1 MRVFI
6 GYAGEHGST
15 RGIAER
21 IVATLTEQGLQAGL
35 TDLADACA
43 VSPDHDACVL
53 GSAVHGGR
61 WMPAAA
67 EYVRRYTPELA
78 RQPLWLFS
86 VGLARVFGGPLE
98 RWSRNPDPL
107 PAVRDLLSPVD
118 HRLLAGAFEQEHTS
132 LPGHLIFRAMGGHYG
147 DHRDWREID
156 AWAKDIAHR
165 LLSAPSEKEHHRN
178 GTAPSLR
185 VL

>member
-15 RGIAER
+15 RGVAER
-21 IVATLTEQGLQAGL
+21 IAATLTGRGLQADL

-43 VSPDHDACVL
+43 AAPGHDACVL
-53 GSAVHGGR
+53 GSAIHNGR

-78 RQPLWLFS
+78 RRPLWLFS
-86 VGLARVFGGPLE
+86 VGLARVLGGPFE

-118 HRLLAGAFEQEHTS
+118 HRLLAGAFEREHTS
-132 LPGHLIFRAMGGHYG
+132 LPGHLVFRAMGGRYG
-147 DHRDWREID
+147 DHRDWQEID

-165 LLSAPSEKEHHRN
+165 LLSAPSEKEDHRN
-178 GTAPSLR
+178 EPAATE
-185 VL
+185 

>member
-15 RGIAER
+15 HGIAER
-21 IVATLTEQGLQAGL
+21 IAVTLTQQGHQADA
-35 TDLADACA
+35 TDLADERTVA
-43 VSPDHDACVL
+43 PDHDACVL
-53 GSAVHGGR
+53 GSAIHNGR

-78 RQPLWLFS
+78 RRPLWLFS

-98 RWSRNPDPL
+98 RWSQNPDPL

-118 HRLLAGAFEQEHTS
+118 HRLLAGAFERAHTS
-132 LPGHLIFRAMGGHYG
+132 LLGHVIFRTMGGHYG
-147 DHRDWREID
+147 DHRDWQEID
-156 AWAKDIAHR
+156 AWAAGIAHR
-165 LLSAPSEKEHHRN
+165 LLSAPPEMEHHRTGPARN
-178 GTAPSLR
+178 R
-185 VL
+185 

>member
-15 RGIAER
+15 RGVAER
-21 IVATLTEQGLQAGL
+21 IAATLTGRGLQADIA
-35 TDLADACA
+35 DLADECA
-43 VSPDHDACVL
+43 AAPGHDACVL
-53 GSAVHGGR
+53 GSAIHNGR

-78 RQPLWLFS
+78 RRPLWLFS
-86 VGLARVFGGPLE
+86 VGLARVLGGPFE

-118 HRLLAGAFEQEHTS
+118 HRLLAGAFEREHTS
-132 LPGHLIFRAMGGHYG
+132 LLGHLVFRAMGGHYG
-147 DHRDWREID
+147 DHRDWQEID
-156 AWAKDIAHR
+156 AWAEGIAHR

-178 GTAPSLR
+178 QPAATE
-185 VL
+185 